1 MKTPTSA
8 NPPSEN
14 RTSALAQHES
24 RKVGVEIEFGGL
36 GTVETARVVQDRLG
50 GGIDGVTPYAATVRE
65 TRIGDVTVE
74 LDWSWMQKAGDDGGI
89 IDQTKEV
96 IADLGRDVVPM
107 EIVAPPLEAERLG
120 ELDCLV
126 RGLAENG
133 AKGTRAGL
141 LNGFGLHLNPE
152 VWKADL
158 NAGTLLRVL
167 QAYLILSPDLRRDIQ
182 VDFTRSILPF
192 VAAFGDDYMR
202 HVIDPAY
209 DPTMDRLIDDYIN
222 FNPTRNRELDMLPLF
237 AHIDSDRVRTRLED
251 QKISARPTFHWRLPN
266 ADLENPNWSVAHEW
280 KRWLTVEELAI
291 DDRRLGARV
300 ADWARE
306 RARPWLE
313 RI

>member
-1 MKTPTSA
+1 MSETPTSA
-8 NPPSEN
+8 LGQSDG
-14 RTSALAQHES
+14 
-24 RKVGVEIEFGGL
+24 RKVGVEIEFGGV
-36 GTVETARVVQDRLG
+36 GTLETARIVHDRLG
-50 GGIDGVTPYAATVRE
+50 GSIDGATPYAATVRD
-65 TRIGDVTVE
+65 TRIGDVSVE

-89 IDQTKEV
+89 IDQTKE
-96 IADLGRDVVPM
+96 ILADLGRDVVPT
-107 EIVAPPLEAERLG
+107 EIVAPPLEADRLG

-152 VWKADL
+152 VWEADL
-158 NAGTLLRVL
+158 DAGTLLRVL
-167 QAYLILSPDLRRDIQ
+167 QAYLLMSPSLRRDIQ

-192 VAAFGDDYMR
+192 VAAFGNDYMR

-209 DPTMDRLIDDYIN
+209 DPTMDRLIDDYIR

-237 AHIDSDRVRTRLED
+237 AHIDSGRVRGRLHD

-266 ADLENPNWSVAHEW
+266 ADLENPNWSVSHEW
-280 KRWLTVEELAI
+280 ERWLTVEKLALD
-291 DDRRLGARV
+291 DDRLGKRI
-300 ADWARE
+300 ADWASE